1 MNGSATMAKNRERDF
16 QVYQTLFLEPRTQ
29 VTRFLDGLE

>member
-1 MNGSATMAKNRERDF
+1 MNGIASIAKIRERDF
-16 QVYQTLFLEPRTQ
+16 QVYQTLFLERHTR

>member
-1 MNGSATMAKNRERDF
+1 MNDSATVARNQERDF
-16 QVYQTLFLEPRTQ
+16 QVYQTLFLEPHTR